1 MSTLRELL
9 AAVGEPLITVLAA
22 PAGLDVPISGL
33 AIVDPEDAPDEH
45 RGGLVLVVGAR
56 GRDAVPLV
64 RAAGAAGAAAV
75 AVKVG
80 ATDAP
85 SSPTAGRPA
94 ANRAAPNDTA
104 ARSGAARG
112 AAAGDAAARDAA
124 ARGAA
129 AGELATSG
137 DDAVGAYADEREAL
151 RAAAVEAGVALLA
164 VPVDVRWERLES
176 LAAGVLDA
184 SEAAGPDD
192 LFALAQTVALLTHGI
207 VCIED
212 TASRVLAYSRSDG
225 DDGQIDEL
233 RRLSILG
240 WQGPADY
247 LRYLREWGVFDRLRA
262 GEEVV
267 RVDEHAELGVRRR
280 LAIGIHAGPRAL
292 GTIWVQEGAQPFSS
306 RAEDVLVGAAR
317 VAAGHLVRRRRTAPT
332 WHRDLVEGLLDGRA
346 SPDLV
351 AGTFG
356 LDEHVPAIVVGF
368 AVRADPDVTGVTR
381 ELSVAELADLVA
393 VHAAGYRRAALTAWR
408 GDTVYALLPDTRRV
422 DAAMRAMCAEVVA
435 ATRRRT
441 GVRVQAGIGAVAR
454 DLAGAQASRAEAD
467 RVLVAMPADAAVAAF
482 DDLRA
487 EVLLDQTLAVL
498 RERPDLRDPAVD
510 ALVAYDHAHGG
521 DLAGSVLAWLDAHG
535 DVRAAARMLTVHPN
549 TLRYRVRRA
558 VAVAGLRLG
567 DPRARLVHHLALHAA
582 RAPDPT

>member
-1 MSTLRELL
+1 MSTLRHLL
-9 AAVGEPLITVLAA
+9 AAVGEPLVTVVAA

-33 AIVDPEDAPDEH
+33 AIVDPDDEPDEH
-45 RGGLVLVVGAR
+45 SGGLVLIVGAR
-56 GRDAVPLV
+56 GRGAVPLV

-75 AVKVG
+75 AVKDADACK
-80 ATDAP
+80 ATAI
-85 SSPTAGRPA
+85 
-94 ANRAAPNDTA
+94 
-104 ARSGAARG
+104 
-112 AAAGDAAARDAA
+112 
-124 ARGAA
+124 
-129 AGELATSG
+129 
-137 DDAVGAYADEREAL
+137 
-151 RAAAVEAGVALLA
+151 EAGVALLA
-164 VPVDVRWERLES
+164 VPPDVRWERLES

-184 SEAAGPDD
+184 AESQGPDD

-247 LRYLREWGVFDRLRA
+247 LRHLREWGVFDRLRA

-267 RVDEHAELGVRRR
+267 RVDEHAELGIRRR

-292 GTIWVQEGAQPFSS
+292 GTIWVQEGAKPFSP

-346 SPDLV
+346 APDLV

-356 LDEHVPAIVVGF
+356 LDEHAPAVVVGF
-368 AVRADPDVTGVTR
+368 AVRAGEGVTR
-381 ELSVAELADLVA
+381 ELSVAELADVVA
-393 VHAAGYRRAALTAWR
+393 VHAAGYRRATLTAWR
-408 GDTVYALLPDTRRV
+408 GDTVYAVLPDVAEV
-422 DAAMRAMCAEVVA
+422 DAVLRAMCAEVVA
-435 ATRRRT
+435 ITRRRT
-441 GVRVQAGIGAVAR
+441 GVRVQAGIGAATLDPPSSTVPTRAATPAQAVPAGPGGVVRRKEGYSTTFRAR
-454 DLAGAQASRAEAD
+454 AGGLAGVAVSRAEAD
-467 RVLVAMPADAAVAAF
+467 RVLAAMPGDADVAAF

-487 EVLLDQTLAVL
+487 EVLLGQTLSVL

-510 ALVAYDHAHGG
+510 ALVAYDRAHGG
-521 DLAGSVLAWLDAHG
+521 DLAGSVLAWLDALG
-535 DVRAAARMLTVHPN
+535 DVGEAARTLTVHPN

-567 DPRARLVHHLALHAA
+567 DPRARLVHHLHLLAVRSDNTIPSA
-582 RAPDPT
+582 

>member
-1 MSTLRELL
+1 MPTVRSLL
-9 AAVGEPLITVLAA
+9 TNHHQDQR
-22 PAGLDVPISGL
+22 AGLQPNPSWLIAADLQHHGKPAT
-33 AIVDPEDAPDEH
+33 AI
-45 RGGLVLVVGAR
+45 
-56 GRDAVPLV
+56 
-64 RAAGAAGAAAV
+64 
-75 AVKVG
+75 
-80 ATDAP
+80 
-85 SSPTAGRPA
+85 
-94 ANRAAPNDTA
+94 
-104 ARSGAARG
+104 
-112 AAAGDAAARDAA
+112 
-124 ARGAA
+124 
-129 AGELATSG
+129 
-137 DDAVGAYADEREAL
+137 
-151 RAAAVEAGVALLA
+151 EAGVALLA
-164 VPVDVRWERLES
+164 VPPDVRWERLES

-184 SEAAGPDD
+184 AESQGPDD

-247 LRYLREWGVFDRLRA
+247 LRHLREWGVFDRLRA

-267 RVDEHAELGVRRR
+267 RVDEHAELGIRRR

-292 GTIWVQEGAQPFSS
+292 GTIWVQEGAKPFSP

-356 LDEHVPAIVVGF
+356 LDEHAPAVVVGF
-368 AVRADPDVTGVTR
+368 AVRAGEGVTR
-381 ELSVAELADLVA
+381 ELSVAELADVVA
-393 VHAAGYRRAALTAWR
+393 VHAAGYRQAALTAWR
-408 GDTVYALLPDTRRV
+408 GDTVYAVLPDVAEV
-422 DAAMRAMCAEVVA
+422 DAVLRAMCAEVVA
-435 ATRRRT
+435 ITRRRT
-441 GVRVQAGIGAVAR
+441 GVRVQAGIGAATLDPPSSTAPTRATTPAQAVPAR
-454 DLAGAQASRAEAD
+454 PGAVVREKEGYSTTFRARAEGLAGVTVSRAEAD
-467 RVLVAMPADAAVAAF
+467 RVLAAMPGDADVAAF

-487 EVLLDQTLAVL
+487 EVLLGQTLSVL
-498 RERPDLRDPAVD
+498 RERPYLRDPAVD
-510 ALVAYDHAHGG
+510 ALVAYDRVHGG
-521 DLAGSVLAWLDAHG
+521 DLAGSVLAWLDALG
-535 DVRAAARMLTVHPN
+535 DVRVAARTLTVHPN

-567 DPRARLVHHLALHAA
+567 DPRARLVHHLHLLAV
-582 RAPDPT
+582 RSDNTAPSA